1 VSLDIIRLIDQLE
14 DQADSYL
21 RLAEVE
27 AAVGQDLSALVADA
41 VLLVDR
47 RRRLDG
53 SAVTLC
59 RLNRHHPLVRELT
72 SW

>member
-1 VSLDIIRLIDQLE
+1 MSLDIIRLIDQLE